1 MNIKQVELEGF
12 EADDL
17 IGTIAKEA
25 ESCGMEP
32 LIITGDKDELQLAT
46 DITKI
51 ILTRKGVSEFD
62 LYDRQGHDGQVR
74 LHADPVHRLQRID
87 GRPVG

>member
-1 MNIKQVELEGF
+1 
-12 EADDL
+12 
-17 IGTIAKEA
+17 
-25 ESCGMEP
+25 MEP

-62 LYDRQGHDGQVR
+62 LYDRQAMMDKYGFTPTQFVR
-74 LHADPVHRLQRID
+74 L
-87 GRPVG
+87 